1 MKKYTRLSKSKISAL
16 ALTMVMVGG
25 GAYGITSAAQIAS
38 AAPNTTS
45 GNTQVERA
53 VDDKNEIDDKNEPTL
68 NGSIKVKDNYK
79 DDTKEEIA
87 ASEAAEA
94 QQYAGLVKITEAQA
108 IKAAEAKVGGSA
120 TKAELGNE
128 NGSLIYE
135 VHIGNQEVKVD
146 AGNGN
151 VLAVEN
157 DDNEGPEADEG
168 YEDTETDGIDHQF
181 EGEEEHTD

>member
-1 MKKYTRLSKSKISAL
+1 MKKYTRLSKSQISAL
-16 ALTMVMVGG
+16 ALTMVMAGG
-25 GAYGITSAAQIAS
+25 GAYGVMSASQNAA

-53 VDDKNEIDDKNEPTL
+53 MDDKNEMDEKNEPTL
-68 NGSIKVKDNYK
+68 NGSIKVKDNDK
-79 DDTKEEIA
+79 DDTKEDTT

-94 QQYAGLVKITEAQA
+94 EQYAGLAKITEAEA

-168 YEDTETDGIDHQF
+168 DEGTETDGIDHQF